1 MPTLALIFGAIVGLS
16 LGLTGGGGALFA
28 VPLLVYGL
36 SIEPRRAVG
45 ISLAAVGITSA
56 IGFLGRWRA
65 GQVELVVGMMFALAG
80 ICGAPIG
87 TWLSAKIP
95 GPMLLLLFAV
105 LMFVVAFRMWH
116 MANSSQT
123 IVSGSSDQAIGLS
136 DQVATPRKS
145 PLKSVAAIPLVIVG
159 ILTGVLSGM
168 FGVGGGIISVPALVL
183 FGNMSIHKAVGTSL
197 LVVACVCAAGVI
209 SHLWVGGE
217 IPLDVTVLF
226 VVGGVAGMFAGIAV
240 GRYLSGPTLQRVFA
254 VVIVA
259 VATFVVVRTIF
270 RL

>member
-1 MPTLALIFGAIVGLS
+1 
-16 LGLTGGGGALFA
+16 
-28 VPLLVYGL
+28 
-36 SIEPRRAVG
+36 VG

-65 GQVELVVGMMFALAG
+65 GQVELAIGLLFALAG
-80 ICGAPIG
+80 IFGAPIG

-105 LMFVVAFRMWH
+105 LMFVVAFRMWR
-116 MANSSQT
+116 MADSPQT
-123 IVSGSSDQAIGLS
+123 VVPGSSDQSIGLT
-136 DQVATPRKS
+136 DEATPPRQS
-145 PLKSVAAIPLVIVG
+145 SLNSVAAIPLVMVG
-159 ILTGVLSGM
+159 VLTGVLSGL

-183 FGNMSIHKAVGTSL
+183 FGDMPIHKAVGTSL
-197 LVVACVCAAGVI
+197 LVVACVCAAGVV

-217 IPLDVTVLF
+217 IPMDTTVLF
-226 VVGGVAGMFAGIAV
+226 VVGGIAGMVAGVGA

-259 VATFVVVRTIF
+259 VATFVVVRTIYHF
-270 RL
+270 

>member
-1 MPTLALIFGAIVGLS
+1 MPILALIFGAVVGLS

-65 GQVELVVGMMFALAG
+65 GQVEFAIGMVFALAG
-80 ICGAPIG
+80 IFGAPIG
-87 TWLSAKIP
+87 TWLAAKIP

-105 LMFVVAFRMWH
+105 LMFVVAFRMWR
-116 MANSSQT
+116 MASSPQPVVPNSSVQS
-123 IVSGSSDQAIGLS
+123 IGQSGNT
-136 DQVATPRKS
+136 ATLRKS
-145 PLKSVAAIPLVIVG
+145 PLNAAAAIPLVIVG
-159 ILTGVLSGM
+159 ILTGILSGM

-183 FGNMSIHKAVGTSL
+183 FGGMPIHKAVGTSL
-197 LVVACVCAAGVI
+197 LVVACVCAAGVV

-217 IPLDVTVLF
+217 IPLDTTVLF
-226 VVGGVAGMFAGIAV
+226 VVGGVVGMVAGVAA

-259 VATFVVVRTIF
+259 VAIFVVVRTLF
-270 RL
+270 HF